1 MLNLSLNE
9 LKLVA
14 KSRGIK
20 GVKSMSKEKL
30 LSTLSESESA
40 EKGNNFD
47 NARIKKIREYFVKLR
62 NRFLKPKIKEIR
74 RNLYEIEKKKNLSKS
89 KIKMID

>member
-20 GVKSMSKEKL
+20 SYKNMSKERL
-30 LSTLSESESA
+30 WSVLSKPRLV
-40 EKGNNFD
+40 NHDFD
-47 NARIKKIREYFVKLR
+47 NARIKKIWEDL
-62 NRFLKPKIKEIR
+62 NELK
-74 RNLYEIEKKKNLSKS
+74 
-89 KIKMID
+89 